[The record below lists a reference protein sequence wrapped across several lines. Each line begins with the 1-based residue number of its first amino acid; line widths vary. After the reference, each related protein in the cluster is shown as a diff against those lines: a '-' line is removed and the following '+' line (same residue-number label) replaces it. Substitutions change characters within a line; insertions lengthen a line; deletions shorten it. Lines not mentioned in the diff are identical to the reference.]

1 MSASND
7 LTFIR
12 CASCRSLVPAVSS
25 RCRMCGNSLR
35 PEESE
40 CSDEERR
47 SPRVRQPTTSL
58 TGEETEWLRDES
70 SALNTDYVEEE
81 GQQAIEEQ
89 AIEVQAPE
97 VPEMA
102 EPNVDE
108 ASNESFVEVDSGAEE
123 IEPASLDV
131 SPIEVELADTSKK
144 SDSTTAV
151 LGEMEAVTIADVSEE
166 MIAVDGS
173 EASEEAFEIE
183 ETNSNLV
190 LDLIEQP
197 AIAVEEIVLDEEPED
212 ESLFDEEPVSK
223 IDVETEKDQDEVSCD
238 ESPAV
243 EEIIIE
249 DESLF
254 DGSVEINEGADILS
268 EIGEEVSVADP
279 VEDIKEA
286 IEEKIAEDVV
296 EEEVVKENSQKEDE
310 VGSVPRAGKPGFSLQ
325 KTPGR
330 ALNFGRT
337 GPSPREQKADPS
349 ESSKQQKPEL
359 ETVAPQRKEESA
371 RTNREHRANS
381 DKSRQEVVD
390 KEPAAPTTQ
399 VRSTTRIA
407 TPASTRLF
415 GWLVSYSSQD
425 GSAIELREGKTLV
438 TRSSLKNG
446 DLVIDAPS
454 ISTPHALLMMGADT
468 GFFIQDLISERGV
481 WIRRKD
487 EDTYHQEENSIELF
501 HGDWVRIGDVEFL
514 VSLVPYVGVR

>member
-40 CSDEERR
+40 GSDEERR

-58 TGEETEWLRDES
+58 TGEETEWLREEV
-70 SALNTDYVEEE
+70 SAVNTDHVEEE
-81 GQQAIEEQ
+81 GQQELEEQ
-89 AIEVQAPE
+89 AQEALE
-97 VPEMA
+97 GR

-108 ASNESFVEVDSGAEE
+108 PGNESFDEAQSSGEATEAE
-123 IEPASLDV
+123 SLDV
-131 SPIEVELADTSKK
+131 SLVEDELLDISEN
-144 SDSTTAV
+144 SGSITAV
-151 LGEMEAVTIADVSEE
+151 LGESDSAINVGLSEE
-166 MIAVDGS
+166 IIAVDVL
-173 EASEEAFEIE
+173 EESVEIG
-183 ETNSNLV
+183 ETNSSSV
-190 LDLIEQP
+190 LHLIEQP
-197 AIAVEEIVLDEEPED
+197 AVNVEEIVFDEESED
-212 ESLFDEEPVSK
+212 DSLFDGEADSK
-223 IDVETEKDQDEVSCD
+223 NNAEIETAQDELSLNEIPALEPSVIIE
-238 ESPAV
+238 ES
-243 EEIIIE
+243 IIE
-249 DESLF
+249 DESLI
-254 DGSVEINEGADILS
+254 DAGVEINEGAEILS
-268 EIGEEVSVADP
+268 DIASEALASDV
-279 VEDIKEA
+279 VEDIQMA
-286 IEEKIAEDVV
+286 VEEKFAEDVV
-296 EEEVVKENSQKEDE
+296 EEKVVEENPQKEDE
-310 VGSVPRAGKPGFSLQ
+310 IPSVPRAGKPAFSLQ

-330 ALNFGRT
+330 ALNFSRT
-337 GPSPREQKADPS
+337 SPSPREEKSDLR
-349 ESSKQQKPEL
+349 ESSKQQKPEVKT
-359 ETVAPQRKEESA
+359 EAPERKEESA
-371 RTNREHRANS
+371 RTHREQRGNS
-381 DKSRQEVVD
+381 DRAPKEVVS
-390 KEPAAPTTQ
+390 KEQAAPTTP

-415 GWLVSYSSQD
+415 GWLVSYSSQE

-454 ISTPHALLMMGADT
+454 ISTPHALLMMGSDT

-501 HGDWVRIGDVEFL
+501 HGDWVRLGDVEFL